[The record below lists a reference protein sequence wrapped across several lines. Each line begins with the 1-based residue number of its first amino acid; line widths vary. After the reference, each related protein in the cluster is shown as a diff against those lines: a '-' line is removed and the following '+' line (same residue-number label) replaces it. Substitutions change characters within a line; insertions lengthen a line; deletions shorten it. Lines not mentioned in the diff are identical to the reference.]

1 MALHT
6 KRVQAVLTE
15 DQFQTLSELSERQHK
30 PVSVLI
36 REAVEQVYFE
46 QARLE
51 QRRAALASLLSLN
64 APVADWEQMEEEII
78 QGHFCDS
85 E

>member
-1 MALHT
+1 MGVHT

-15 DQFQTLSELSERQHK
+15 EQYKTLSELSVQRHK

-46 QARLE
+46 EVERE
-51 QRRAALASLLSLN
+51 RRRAALSRLLALD
-64 APVADWEQMEEEII
+64 APVADWEQMEEDIT
-78 QGHFCDS
+78 QGHLP
-85 E
+85 

>member
-1 MALHT
+1 MSIHT

-15 DQFQTLSELSERQHK
+15 EQYRGLSELSEQRHK

-36 REAVEQVYFE
+36 RDAVEQVYFAE
-46 QARLE
+46 AQLE
-51 QRRAALASLLSLN
+51 RRRAALAHLLSLN

-78 QGHFCDS
+78 REHVRDEQ
-85 E
+85 